1 MILTNTI
8 LDKKLVLKIFEAFS
22 IERWNDLIRPF
33 DLIEMDKAAEKM
45 VLAYILGKFEE
56 NAGHKINW
64 TWIINA
70 SFLDLLKKIAL
81 CDIKATVQA
90 LIKQE
95 YPSEY
100 MRLNEWVLNQYK
112 NMINDDSLFSAFT
125 IYVGQKAGSIAV
137 PEDDKLTFHVYQAAH
152 KYSTIRELEMIKPVN
167 ESMRLSKVE
176 QELNHDIQKFL
187 DLRGLQ
193 LLMTKQRPYEFL
205 LKIEQLRFQRRWNQT
220 PRIPNTSV
228 LGHSY
233 FVAVMQFLLSR
244 EIKTEFSQNEK
255 FKILIP
261 IKNLTTEGNFN
272 IAISTKI
279 KSKPVLYGQ
288 APNSLDQDYALT
300 TAIYEDA
307 TGKTNEEYYKNETKV
322 KIVTQDQE
330 TKERLENVE
339 FNIYDSNKNLIYSNL
354 KTNSNGEV
362 EIPNFLPGKYYIQE
376 TSAKDGY
383 ILNNQLIEFNI
394 SFNQRLTITVNNLF
408 KTTPKNDT
416 EEKETTETIEQ
427 IEIKKEEPQTENKN
441 VIVTQEEPQ
450 TENENVIVSQEETQK
465 ENDVETKE
473 KVQQIA
479 NKDVVVKK
487 LPVTG
492 M

>member
-1 MILTNTI
+1 MSILLAFNSVQAVNINSATI
-8 LDKKLVLKIFEAFS
+8 ISGGNCGSLLQYKGTERTIYYAKYIQDGVEYPAYCLEKTKQDVDVTAPYSVSVNNNISDVQLWRIIINGYPYKTIEELGCKNKEEAFAATKEA
-22 IERWNDLIRPF
+22 IYCYIHGNNRYGYTGIGEAGER
-33 DLIEMDKAAEKM
+33 
-45 VLAYILGKFEE
+45 
-56 NAGHKINW
+56 
-64 TWIINA
+64 T
-70 SFLDLLKKIAL
+70 
-81 CDIKATVQA
+81 IKAFYQIYNAADSSTEIPISNTVKI
-90 LIKQE
+90 IKEQDLFE
-95 YPSEY
+95 
-100 MRLNEWVLNQYK
+100 V
-112 NMINDDSLFSAFT
+112 DS
-125 IYVGQKAGSIAV
+125 IHQNY
-137 PEDDKLTFHVYQAAH
+137 
-152 KYSTIRELEMIKPVN
+152 
-167 ESMRLSKVE
+167 LSKTYSIQAGTTISNYKVE
-176 QELNHDIQKFL
+176 LQKTENELLEGIKITDINNN
-187 DLRGLQ
+187 
-193 LLMTKQRPYEFL
+193 E
-205 LKIEQLRFQRRWNQT
+205 
-220 PRIPNTSV
+220 
-228 LGHSY
+228 
-233 FVAVMQFLLSR
+233 
-244 EIKTEFSQNEK
+244 KTEFSQNEK

>member
-1 MILTNTI
+1 MQKTENELLEGI
-8 LDKKLVLKIFEAFS
+8 KIT
-22 IERWNDLIRPF
+22 D
-33 DLIEMDKAAEKM
+33 
-45 VLAYILGKFEE
+45 
-56 NAGHKINW
+56 IN
-64 TWIINA
+64 N
-70 SFLDLLKKIAL
+70 
-81 CDIKATVQA
+81 
-90 LIKQE
+90 
-95 YPSEY
+95 
-100 MRLNEWVLNQYK
+100 NE
-112 NMINDDSLFSAFT
+112 
-125 IYVGQKAGSIAV
+125 
-137 PEDDKLTFHVYQAAH
+137 
-152 KYSTIRELEMIKPVN
+152 
-167 ESMRLSKVE
+167 
-176 QELNHDIQKFL
+176 
-187 DLRGLQ
+187 
-193 LLMTKQRPYEFL
+193 
-205 LKIEQLRFQRRWNQT
+205 
-220 PRIPNTSV
+220 
-228 LGHSY
+228 
-233 FVAVMQFLLSR
+233 
-244 EIKTEFSQNEK
+244 KTEFSQNEK

-288 APNSLDQDYALT
+288 APNSLEQDYALT

-339 FNIYDSNKNLIYSNL
+339 FNIYDSNKNLI
-354 KTNSNGEV
+354 NSNGEV

-408 KTTPKNDT
+408 KNTPKNDT

-441 VIVTQEEPQ
+441 VIVTQEETQ
-450 TENENVIVSQEETQK
+450 IENKNVIVTQEETQEESQT
-465 ENDVETKE
+465 ENKNDKETKE
-473 KVQQIA
+473 KLPQTSNENVA
-479 NKDVVVKK
+479 VKK